1 MLLVTNRDLHKD
13 QTTLLLYLLLHRNSS
28 VASFILSRTDIDNLV
43 RAIFLYLWAS
53 PNFICKCHTLVKLSW
68 RSILKVPTTKSQ
80 TQRTNSYPWCLILVG
95 HVHFFIVR
103 SYKEHCSFSCMVKSI
118 LGFPPPPSLRSNL
131 YPYMLLGGEAQRNSS
146 VLSNNAVQRQR
157 LLITLA
163 ISGCRCCNRRLCPER
178 GRKARPKHKPLFTC

>member
-68 RSILKVPTTKSQ
+68 RSILKVPTTKSR
-80 TQRTNSYPWCLILVG
+80 TQNKFVSMVPYTSGARSLFYSTKL
-95 HVHFFIVR
+95 R

-118 LGFPPPPSLRSNL
+118 LGFPPPPWYVVCTHICFLVERHSQSQVFCPTTQWND
-131 YPYMLLGGEAQRNSS
+131 SS
-146 VLSNNAVQRQR
+146 YW
-157 LLITLA
+157 
-163 ISGCRCCNRRLCPER
+163 
-178 GRKARPKHKPLFTC
+178 

>member
-80 TQRTNSYPWCLILVG
+80 TQNKFVSMVPYTSGACSLFYSTKLQRALFVLLHDW
-95 HVHFFIVR
+95 VHFRF
-103 SYKEHCSFSCMVKSI
+103 F
-118 LGFPPPPSLRSNL
+118 PPPSLRSNL
-131 YPYMLLGGEAQRNSS
+131 YPYMLLGGEAQPKSS

>member
-103 SYKEHCSFSCMVKSI
+103 SYKEHCSFSCMIESI
-118 LGFPPPPSLRSNL
+118 LGFFPPPPWEVICTHICFLVERHSQSQVFCPTTQCND
-131 YPYMLLGGEAQRNSS
+131 
-146 VLSNNAVQRQR
+146 
-157 LLITLA
+157 
-163 ISGCRCCNRRLCPER
+163 SGYW
-178 GRKARPKHKPLFTC
+178 

>member
-80 TQRTNSYPWCLILVG
+80 TQNKFVSMVPYTSGARSLFYSTKLQRALYLLLHGC
-95 HVHFFIVR
+95 VHFR
-103 SYKEHCSFSCMVKSI
+103 FS
-118 LGFPPPPSLRSNL
+118 PPSLICNL
-131 YPYMLLGGEAQRNSS
+131 YPYMLLGGEAQPKSS

-178 GRKARPKHKPLFTC
+178 GRKARPKHKTLFTC

>member
-53 PNFICKCHTLVKLSW
+53 SNFICKCHTLVKLSW

-80 TQRTNSYPWCLILVG
+80 TQNKFVSMVPYTSGARSLFYSTKLQRALFLLLHG
-95 HVHFFIVR
+95 QVHFR
-103 SYKEHCSFSCMVKSI
+103 
-118 LGFPPPPSLRSNL
+118 FPPPPPWEVICTHICFLVERHSQSQVFCPTTQCND
-131 YPYMLLGGEAQRNSS
+131 
-146 VLSNNAVQRQR
+146 
-157 LLITLA
+157 
-163 ISGCRCCNRRLCPER
+163 SGYW
-178 GRKARPKHKPLFTC
+178 